1 MVAAGGNAI
10 LTKLYDTL
18 RDRQLLMGAVLMRG
32 APQRIA
38 SALDEHALILAAV
51 TAGDRAGLR
60 HAVMTHLAT
69 VSANSSLR

>member
-32 APQRIA
+32 APQRIE
-38 SALDEHALILAAV
+38 SAVHEHAEILAAV
-51 TAGDRAGLR
+51 AGR
-60 HAVMTHLAT
+60 
-69 VSANSSLR
+69 